1 MNPIEE
7 ALKRIYANPEK
18 RVVFWYDEGG
28 VNRGEFD
35 SVNLE
40 GVEKLVIA
48 GNEFGIKYK
57 ILAEKPEGKFL
68 VYSNKAKPEPASDW
82 LYDLYLSGASFS
94 TDPALLVMSE
104 MGFSD
109 DDNIRRIM
117 TDKLL
122 PFFKSEPK
130 KREAKAL
137 YSAECGV
144 RSAEGGLVSA
154 EGIELVLISVLCKVK
169 NHAKIEYVLHALLK
183 ELADGKSDKIDELA
197 KYGLEDALW
206 RRLAADFGYVN
217 RTSPSVTDFA
227 NCLFHDAYYP
237 AINDERYLLSH
248 QALAFFNDWKNGT
261 KTRQVFLKLAD
272 ESAGKLAIAADID
285 SIEIG
290 GFGSLDVYRE
300 IDERI
305 IRGLVAEVERGSAR
319 ADDVAKIIGE
329 RKDGCRFAEFESEY
343 LAIDAA
349 ANFFAALSTTDLT
362 AIDASD
368 AIAKYAGSWHRID
381 RYYRLFIEHYNV
393 ARRENDGAIDLF
405 AALKAKVDGFYVNN
419 YLLPQSVDFQRQVN
433 NLTSWTFDGL
443 KRQRNFWR
451 EYIAS
456 SKASVCVIISDALR
470 YEIAAELAE
479 KIESTHRFS
488 AEIEPMVGVLPSYTQ
503 LGMAALLPHSKLD
516 FAGTDVGMPTEWV
529 LADGKST
536 KGLEARKEIL
546 EAAIPKGN
554 AIAYKDLMSM
564 SKPECRVF
572 QSSASVLYVY
582 HNAIDAVGDKRESEE
597 ETPAAARE
605 AIDEIVALIKKV
617 GGDYR
622 VHNFIVT
629 ADHGFLY
636 QDKEL
641 GPEQYVA
648 DEECL
653 HNTLVD
659 KSRFVIGNLL
669 VASQKLANYKTQDL
683 GLEAGADIRVA
694 KGIMRMKHAGSGVK
708 FVHGGA
714 ALQEIVVPVVKIQHV
729 RSGKEDIV
737 PVDAEILVDGVGRI
751 TTNRFSI
758 SVYQTSPI
766 GEEFSKRIVKLGL
779 HAPDGRLLSDEVQFV
794 LDSTAENVPDRT
806 KSSMLTLNHVANA
819 MRSGGVELWMETGKE
834 RSNGTY
840 DWDKFKVKPMTLRLA
855 IQNFFD

>member
-28 VNRGEFD
+28 VNRIDFESLQLPD
-35 SVNLE
+35 
-40 GVEKLVIA
+40 VEKLVIA

-94 TDPALLVMSE
+94 TDPASLAMSE
-104 MGFSD
+104 MGFPD

-137 YSAECGV
+137 MSAESGV
-144 RSAEGGLVSA
+144 RSA

-169 NHAKIEYVLHALLK
+169 NHAKIEYVLLALLK

-206 RRLAADFGYVN
+206 RRLAIDFGYVN
-217 RTSPSVTDFA
+217 RTSPSITDFA
-227 NCLFHDAYYP
+227 NCLFHDAFYP
-237 AINDERYLLSH
+237 QIKDERYQLSH

-261 KTRQVFLKLAD
+261 KTRQDFLKLAD
-272 ESAGKLAIAADID
+272 DSAAKLNVAADIA
-285 SIEIG
+285 SVEVG
-290 GFGSLDVYRE
+290 NFAALDVYRE

-305 IRGLVAEVERGSAR
+305 VKTLVADVERGSAR
-319 ADDVAKIIGE
+319 TDDIAKIIGA
-329 RKDGCRFAEFESEY
+329 RKDGCRYKEFENEY

-349 ANFFAALSTTDLT
+349 ANFFAALSAADLT
-362 AIDASD
+362 AVDASD
-368 AIAKYAGSWHRID
+368 AVTKYANTWYKID
-381 RYYRLFIEHYNV
+381 LEYRLFIEYYNA
-393 ARRENDGAIDLF
+393 ARREKDGTVDLF
-405 AALKAKVDGFYVNN
+405 AALKAKVDGYYVSH
-419 YLLPQSVDFQRQVN
+419 YLLPQSVDFQKQVN
-433 NLTSWTFDGL
+433 ALSSWNFEGH
-443 KRQRNFWR
+443 RMQQNFWKDR
-451 EYIAS
+451 IAT
-456 SKASVCVIISDALR
+456 AGVSVCVIISDALR

-479 KIESTHRFS
+479 KIEATHRYS
-488 AEIEPMVGVLPSYTQ
+488 AKIESMVGVLPSYTQ
-503 LGMAALLPHSKLD
+503 LGMAALLPQTKLD
-516 FAGTDVGMPTEWV
+516 FVGTDNGTPTEWV

-536 KGLEARKEIL
+536 KGLDARKAIL
-546 EAAIPKGN
+546 EAATPKGN
-554 AIAYKDLMSM
+554 AIAYKDLMAM

-605 AIDEIVALIKKV
+605 AIDEIIALIKKV

-622 VHNFIVT
+622 VSKFIVT

-641 GPEQYVA
+641 GPEQYVQEMDA
-648 DEECL
+648 GVLDAQVVK
-653 HNTLVD
+653 N
-659 KSRFVIGNLL
+659 RFVIGNMLQD
-669 VASQKLANYKTQDL
+669 SQVLANYRTQDL
-683 GLEAGADIRVA
+683 GLELGADIKIA
-694 KGIMRMKHAGSGVK
+694 KGIMRMKHSGSGVK
-708 FVHGGA
+708 YVHGGA
-714 ALQEIVVPVVKIQHV
+714 ALQEIVVPVVEIQHV
-729 RSGKEDIV
+729 RSSREDV
-737 PVDAEILVDGVGRI
+737 TPVEAEILVDGVGRI
-751 TTNRFSI
+751 TTNRFGV
-758 SVYQTSPI
+758 SVYQTSPV

-779 HAPDGRLLSDEVQFV
+779 HAPDGTPLSDEVQLV
-794 LDSTAENVPDRT
+794 LDSEAENVPDRT
-806 KSSMLTLNHVANA
+806 KSAMLTLNRAANDLKTG
-819 MRSGGVELWMETGKE
+819 SVELRMQTGKE
-834 RSNGTY
+834 RGNGRI
-840 DWDKFKVKPMTLRLA
+840 DWDVYKVKPMTLRLA
-855 IQNFFD
+855 VQNFFD